1 MNYKNTRNFLT
12 GYVYF
17 YASFL
22 YLNLKYP
29 DSCFFHIMCEYSLEI
44 VKNYRYEYERMVTY
58 GK

>member
-17 YASFL
+17 YTSFL

-29 DSCFFHIMCEYSLEI
+29 DSCFFPYY
-44 VKNYRYEYERMVTY
+44 V
-58 GK
+58 